1 MLTETQIQEAL
12 CELGPVDDLFKRSD
26 VQDFQEA
33 LDRPGPHAGRYRS
46 WARGQYHEPRP
57 AGLSLLQLEALVFAA
72 REKTSVVLDL
82 AAFDA
87 CPMRL
92 NLSAPTREAVRE
104 VADFKAQKGSA
115 DPTPPSTKEW
125 VDWQLRSLIEEAFAS
140 SAIEGAVTS
149 RKIASDLAREKRKPR
164 GRSEQM
170 ILNNWRALRRL
181 DEWQEEPL
189 SASLLCEIQAV
200 ITKDTGLAEAEVGA
214 LRTTDDIAVIEEA
227 TGDVVHQPPPAREL
241 SARLER
247 LARFASEDQG
257 IPHLVRAILIH
268 HQIAFD
274 HPFVDGNGR
283 TARLAFML
291 EATRDPALAWLKVV
305 PFSRAIAERKD
316 SYYQAF
322 RDTAEERWDTTHF
335 VRNQLRCLAIESERL
350 ADFLMDFERRRA
362 RYEKKLGLEEHLN
375 GRQVALIRSALKP
388 NSGAFTQ
395 GEHALHHQ
403 VTAMTAGRDLARL
416 VKLGLL
422 SKRRDP
428 KDARRFLYWPTKK
441 LRELE

>member
-1 MLTETQIQEAL
+1 
-12 CELGPVDDLFKRSD
+12 
-26 VQDFQEA
+26 
-33 LDRPGPHAGRYRS
+33 
-46 WARGQYHEPRP
+46 
-57 AGLSLLQLEALVFAA
+57 
-72 REKTSVVLDL
+72 
-82 AAFDA
+82 
-87 CPMRL
+87 MRL
-92 NLSAPTREAVRE
+92 NLSEPTREAIRE
-104 VADFKAQKGSA
+104 VADFEALKGSL
-115 DPTPPSTKEW
+115 DPTIPSTEEW
-125 VDWQLRSLIEEAFAS
+125 GDWQLRSLIEEAFAS

-149 RKIASDLAREKRKPR
+149 RKVAGDLAREKRKPR

-170 ILNNWRALRRL
+170 ILNNWHALRRL
-181 DEWQEEPL
+181 DEWQREPL

-227 TGDVVHQPPPAREL
+227 TGDVVHQPPPASEL
-241 SARLER
+241 GERLER

-257 IPHLVRAILIH
+257 IPHLVRAILVH

-283 TARLAFML
+283 TARIVFLL
-291 EATRDPALAWLKVV
+291 EATRDPALGWLKVV

-335 VRNQLRCLAIESERL
+335 VRNQLRCLAVECERL
-350 ADFLMDFERRRA
+350 AGFLMDFERRRT
-362 RYEKKLGLEEHLN
+362 RYQTKLDLETRLN
-375 GRQVALIRSALKP
+375 GRQVELIRSALKP

-395 GEHALHHQ
+395 VEHALHHQ
-403 VTAMTAGRDLARL
+403 VTPMTSGRDLAQL

-422 SKRRDP
+422 AKRRDP
-428 KDARRFLYWPTKK
+428 KDGRRFLYWPTKK
-441 LRELE
+441 LGELA